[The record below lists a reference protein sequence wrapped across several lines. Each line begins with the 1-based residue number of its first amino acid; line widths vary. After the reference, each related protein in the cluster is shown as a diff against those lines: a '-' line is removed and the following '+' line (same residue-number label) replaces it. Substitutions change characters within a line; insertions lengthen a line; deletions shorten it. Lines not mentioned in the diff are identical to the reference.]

1 MKHFDFE
8 VKIVY
13 ILPKIMLGETIVMK
27 LNFKISRKTYS
38 KIHKYSESLN
48 IKIPTTIRLLLFE
61 GINLYYDYPNYFKKK
76 YDECKYKPSFGT
88 ANSYYGNIIEPKR
101 YSIEVSDYIYNGVQK
116 IKDEYLSKTNEVI
129 NNIILFLLND
139 KFRDISKDNAGIIG
153 TYKKD
158 RKQYV
163 IPLSEIYTE
172 KLDIIADLTGIK
184 KNQLMAFIISNYLI
198 NNYSK
203 IMDNSGCENSRFLW

>member
-1 MKHFDFE
+1 M
-8 VKIVY
+8 
-13 ILPKIMLGETIVMK
+13 
-27 LNFKISRKTYS
+27 
-38 KIHKYSESLN
+38 
-48 IKIPTTIRLLLFE
+48 
-61 GINLYYDYPNYFKKK
+61 
-76 YDECKYKPSFGT
+76 
-88 ANSYYGNIIEPKR
+88 
-101 YSIEVSDYIYNGVQK
+101 
-116 IKDEYLSKTNEVI
+116 I